1 MSSLCTLI
9 VKSIT
14 PSYGGTKI
22 CLVRHFHYLPLLFI
36 PLHLYIISS
45 PQKTFLFLLPISS
58 SSYLHIPL
66 CPTSSRTLSNFT
78 LVFQIY
84 CWLQNIIYDEMDW
97 FFKIYPRHGLI
108 ANYQISLKI
117 STGVKIL
124 HNFSM
129 PTMIFPIIT
138 LFIDANV
145 KHS

>member
-97 FFKIYPRHGLI
+97 FFKIYPCHGLLS
-108 ANYQISLKI
+108 NHQISLKI
-117 STGVKIL
+117 STGVNVMHSFL
-124 HNFSM
+124 HPKEFS
-129 PTMIFPIIT
+129 PYFF
-138 LFIDANV
+138 L
-145 KHS
+145 